1 MSEIHVSPVA
11 DVLLQTPLLR
21 GPGAEPLQRQLL
33 QRLRAAI
40 WAGRLPAGCRLP
52 GSRALAMD
60 LAVSRNSVTAVY
72 EQLGA
77 EGYIEPS
84 RQGTRVAA
92 LGRGNAP
99 AQAGQAAGQA
109 LRCRHRAWS
118 GGPWGRWPNGW
129 PGCGPGR
136 APR

>member
-1 MSEIHVSPVA
+1 MSELHVSPVA

-33 QRLRAAI
+33 QLLRSAI

-52 GSRALAMD
+52 GSHALAVD

-92 LGRGNAP
+92 LGR
-99 AQAGQAAGQA
+99 AGGDAAGTA
-109 LRCRHRAWS
+109 S
-118 GGPWGRWPNGW
+118 GRSKLGYRRNRPV
-129 PGCGPGR
+129 R
-136 APR
+136 APGAS